1 MKTEVLF
8 QQAVAMSFILKVDF
22 LLDGGLF
29 MAKCWYDAG
38 GCLVDIEVF
47 EGFRLG
53 SSYNKLDLD
62 KDDPILE
69 EAERLLSEMNIAE
82 FLTC

>member
-22 LLDGGLF
+22 IYDGGLF
-29 MAKCWYDAG
+29 KAKCWYDAG

-47 EGFRLG
+47 EGFTDY
-53 SSYNKLDLD
+53 SYNKLELENN
-62 KDDPILE
+62 DPILE
-69 EAERLLSEMNIAE
+69 EAERLLNEMNIDE
-82 FLTC
+82 FLCY